1 MIQELEN
8 NVIKWSMIRLCYFKN
23 ANKNM
28 SFSYQKDD
36 ENLSKIEFKN
46 AYFQKKKKNWG
57 SSG

>member
-1 MIQELEN
+1 
-8 NVIKWSMIRLCYFKN
+8 
-23 ANKNM
+23 M